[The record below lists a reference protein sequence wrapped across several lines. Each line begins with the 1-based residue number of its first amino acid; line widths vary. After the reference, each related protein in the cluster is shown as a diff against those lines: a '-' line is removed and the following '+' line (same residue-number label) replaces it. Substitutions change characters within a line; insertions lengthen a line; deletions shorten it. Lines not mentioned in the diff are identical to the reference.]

1 MSPVMALSGHANGRP
16 NVCFWGDS
24 GHGRAVSRC
33 LLMTHTQ
40 PGPGADI
47 CRVARDLQNCAAQTD
62 VIADFRLLRATP
74 YPEGR
79 LGGTNRLRRDLARNI
94 AAYPAF
100 LPILLSLQ
108 EGLFFSLYLARF
120 SRNQR

>member
-1 MSPVMALSGHANGRP
+1 MSDLSLPGEERRLPVVACAKSRDRP
-16 NVCFWGDS
+16 VWG
-24 GHGRAVSRC
+24 
-33 LLMTHTQ
+33 L
-40 PGPGADI
+40 ADI
-47 CRVARDLQNCAAQTD
+47 CRVARDLQNRAAQAD

-79 LGGTNRLRRDLARNI
+79 LGGTNRLRLDLARNI

>member
-1 MSPVMALSGHANGRP
+1 MTALKIGAL
-16 NVCFWGDS
+16 VLV
-24 GHGRAVSRC
+24 RAQLGFGPRAFSAKVSYW
-33 LLMTHTQ
+33 Q
-40 PGPGADI
+40 PGADI
-47 CRVARDLQNCAAQTD
+47 CRVARDLQNCAAQAD
-62 VIADFRLLRATP
+62 VIADFRLLQATP
-74 YPEGR
+74 NPEGR

>member
-1 MSPVMALSGHANGRP
+1 MRGSGCNSLG
-16 NVCFWGDS
+16 
-24 GHGRAVSRC
+24 
-33 LLMTHTQ
+33 LL
-40 PGPGADI
+40 GPGADI
-47 CRVARDLQNCAAQTD
+47 CRVARNLQNCAAQAD

-79 LGGTNRLRRDLARNI
+79 LGGTNRLRLDLARNI

>member
-1 MSPVMALSGHANGRP
+1 MRVGIPVADLMIHPDDAASLGIACRLRRPAWAAGQPSSIKDRTLLSAANALLYIGRR
-16 NVCFWGDS
+16 S
-24 GHGRAVSRC
+24 S
-33 LLMTHTQ
+33 HT
-40 PGPGADI
+40 
-47 CRVARDLQNCAAQTD
+47 LS
-62 VIADFRLLRATP
+62 
-74 YPEGR
+74 EGR